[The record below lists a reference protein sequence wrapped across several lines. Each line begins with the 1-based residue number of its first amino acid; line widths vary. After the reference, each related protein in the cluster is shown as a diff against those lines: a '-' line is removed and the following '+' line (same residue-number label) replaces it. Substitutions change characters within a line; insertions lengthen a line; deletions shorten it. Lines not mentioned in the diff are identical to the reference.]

1 MGQPE
6 PDRASDAS
14 SLPNQ
19 GWLGQDGLCQLHS
32 EKGLTGAVGQFTTHD
47 VGDSEVLPSERGEL
61 GQGWLSKQIGQGGAE
76 SLVCSVVGQSGVES
90 LACSVVGQ
98 SGIESLAGLEKSPTE
113 RVGVSF
119 SGPARVRAGG
129 TGGGPEKQ
137 SGPDSRETNKV
148 PIRASCIVG
157 VCRVRK
163 QRQSQTQRHYRAQ
176 KLCRVAEPT
185 PEVEIA
191 EGDPC
196 DAHETA
202 GRTVMMEAGEADE
215 ANEEVGEVP
224 DHIKD
229 LVARSVKGWSHPQQQ
244 AIKRLLIKHADVFSK
259 GEFDIGRTNL
269 IEHEIDTSDAK
280 PMRSAP

>member
-1 MGQPE
+1 M
-6 PDRASDAS
+6 
-14 SLPNQ
+14 
-19 GWLGQDGLCQLHS
+19 
-32 EKGLTGAVGQFTTHD
+32 VGQFTTHD
-47 VGDSEVLPSERGEL
+47 VGDSEVLSSQQGEL
-61 GQGWLSKQIGQGGAE
+61 GQGWLSKQIGQSGAE
-76 SLVCSVVGQSGVES
+76 SLACSVVGQSGAESLACSVVGQSGAELLACSVVGQSGVES
-90 LACSVVGQ
+90 LAC
-98 SGIESLAGLEKSPTE
+98 LEKSPTE

-119 SGPARVRAGG
+119 SGPAMVRAGV

-137 SGPDSRETNKV
+137 SGLDSRETNRV
-148 PIRASCIVG
+148 PMRASCIVG
-157 VCRVRK
+157 VHRARK

-176 KLCRVAEPT
+176 KLHRVAKPT

-191 EGDPC
+191 EGDPS

-202 GRTVMMEAGEADE
+202 GRMVTMEAGEADE

-224 DHIKD
+224 DHIED

-259 GEFDIGRTNL
+259 DEFDIGRTNL
-269 IEHEIDTSDAK
+269 IEHEIDTGDVK